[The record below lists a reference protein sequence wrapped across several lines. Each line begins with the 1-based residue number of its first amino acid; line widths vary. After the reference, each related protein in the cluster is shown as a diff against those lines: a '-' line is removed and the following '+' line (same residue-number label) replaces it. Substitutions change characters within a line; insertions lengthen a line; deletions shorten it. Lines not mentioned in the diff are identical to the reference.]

1 MNFRYAYANAFS
13 RFSEAIQDY
22 LANIDN
28 TPDPSITKEHFVEE
42 LDKAHETLFNSWLSG
57 KGRMSFHN
65 IPFCTFSFSVT
76 KLRKVSSR
84 FEFQVGHPNLRS
96 TLDKV
101 HIF

>member
-57 KGRMSFHN
+57 KGRMSFPN
-65 IPFCTFSFSVT
+65 IPNLYFFVSVS

-84 FEFQVGHPNLRS
+84 FEFQLGIQNEL
-96 TLDKV
+96 LL
-101 HIF
+101 